1 MKQQPAFDLGGVSIA
16 AGQRMSVGLP
26 MARLYTHTE
35 MTMPVHVVHGRQ
47 AGPTLFVSAAI
58 HGDEINGIEIIRQ
71 LLKNRALLR
80 LKGTLLAIP
89 FVNPFGVIQRSRY
102 LPDRRDLNRSFPGSP
117 SGSLAGR
124 LAHLFV
130 EQIVKRCTHGIDL
143 HTGSNHRTNL
153 PQIRAD
159 LKDTETARLAKIFG
173 APLVLHS
180 EVRDGSL
187 REAAVDLGLPVLLFE
202 GGEALYFNPA
212 AIKNGVR
219 GILNVMRDIGMLPVS
234 RKTKPN
240 EPIYA
245 EKTHWIRAISS
256 GIFEKQVRLGA
267 LVHKGDLLGILN
279 DPLGDELARI
289 FAPVTGVVIG
299 QLNLPLCY
307 EGDALIN
314 IAAVK
319 NAAEAEEILED
330 YTSELTVEDFGL
342 ER

>member
-1 MKQQPAFDLGGVSIA
+1 MKRQPAFELGGEVIA
-16 AGQRMSVGLP
+16 AGRRLSVGLP

-71 LLKNRALLR
+71 LLKNRSLNR

-102 LPDRRDLNRSFPGSP
+102 LPVRRDLNRSFPGSP

-130 EQIVKRCTHGIDL
+130 EQIVRRCTHGIDL
-143 HTGSNHRTNL
+143 HTGSNHRSNL

-159 LKDTETARLAKIFG
+159 LTDAETARLAKVFG

-212 AIKNGVR
+212 AIKSGVR
-219 GILNVMRDIGMLPVS
+219 GILNVMRAIGMLPAS
-234 RKTKPN
+234 RKSREN

-245 EKTHWIRAISS
+245 EKTHWIRATRS
-256 GIFEKQVRLGA
+256 GIFEKRARLGA
-267 LVHKGDLLGILN
+267 LVHKGDLLGILS
-279 DPLGDELARI
+279 DPLGDELSRF

-307 EGDALIN
+307 EGDALMN

>member
-1 MKQQPAFDLGGVSIA
+1 MKQQPAFELGGVSIA

-173 APLVLHS
+173 APLVLH
-180 EVRDGSL
+180 
-187 REAAVDLGLPVLLFE
+187 
-202 GGEALYFNPA
+202 
-212 AIKNGVR
+212 
-219 GILNVMRDIGMLPVS
+219 
-234 RKTKPN
+234 
-240 EPIYA
+240 
-245 EKTHWIRAISS
+245 
-256 GIFEKQVRLGA
+256 
-267 LVHKGDLLGILN
+267 
-279 DPLGDELARI
+279 
-289 FAPVTGVVIG
+289 
-299 QLNLPLCY
+299 
-307 EGDALIN
+307 
-314 IAAVK
+314 
-319 NAAEAEEILED
+319 
-330 YTSELTVEDFGL
+330 
-342 ER
+342 